1 MSGLYGLDNEMNIEA
16 SNTGFEEVKQEP
28 EKPKRKPFHYWRV
41 SGKDYKLKLTT
52 AMIGRLESKYRTN
65 MLTFQ
70 MAVSHHFPS
79 C

>member
-41 SGKDYKLKLTT
+41 SGKDYK
-52 AMIGRLESKYRTN
+52 RC
-65 MLTFQ
+65 
-70 MAVSHHFPS
+70 V
-79 C
+79 